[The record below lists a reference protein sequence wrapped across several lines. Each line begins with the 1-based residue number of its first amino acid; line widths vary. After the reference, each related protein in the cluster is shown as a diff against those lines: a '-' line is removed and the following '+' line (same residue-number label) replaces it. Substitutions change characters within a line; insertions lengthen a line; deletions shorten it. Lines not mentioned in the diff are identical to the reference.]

1 MSIWLVHACFTKVAH
16 HEMYQ
21 AGGPDSS
28 HTSQS
33 RHPKHRHHQR
43 RHLKAALKSTNGGN
57 LSFKVKEEEDVRDK
71 VQDFSM
77 LVASHNGRNG
87 VASGYKMDHAW
98 ATQC

>member
-1 MSIWLVHACFTKVAH
+1 
-16 HEMYQ
+16 MYQ
-21 AGGPDSS
+21 GGGPDSS

-33 RHPKHRHHQR
+33 RHLKHRHHQQ
-43 RHLKAALKSTNGGN
+43 RHLKAALNNGGN
-57 LSFKVKEEEDVRDK
+57 LSFKVQAEEDVRDK